1 VEEILHQGGHIL
13 VLLHI
18 LLDLQES
25 LPEEGLTLV
34 LLEGIAILL
43 LDLPLLDILLHEDIQ
58 SIHDRVH
65 LLLFVDLLEEDI
77 PLLET
82 RKIDL
87 QLIHLIIQDIED
99 QNMTIKDRIN

>member
-1 VEEILHQGGHIL
+1 MEEILHQGDHIL

-18 LLDLQES
+18 LLDLQEG
-25 LPEEGLTLV
+25 LPEEGTLV
-34 LLEGIAILL
+34 LLLEGIAILL
-43 LDLPLLDILLHEDIQ
+43 LDLPLPDILLHEDIQ
-58 SIHDRVH
+58 GIHDRVH
-65 LLLFVDLLEEDI
+65 LLLEEEEI

-87 QLIHLIIQDIED
+87 QVIHLIIQEIED